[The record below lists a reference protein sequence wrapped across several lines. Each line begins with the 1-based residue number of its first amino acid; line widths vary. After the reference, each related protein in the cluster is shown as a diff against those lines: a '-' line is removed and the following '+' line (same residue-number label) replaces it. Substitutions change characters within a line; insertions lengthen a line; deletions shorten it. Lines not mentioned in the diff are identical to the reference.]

1 MNWIGLDIG
10 GTKVRGVLW
19 NGRRVVRAL
28 EFPTPTHEREFVKKL
43 PALVASLARRQTI
56 RGIGIGAA
64 GIVKKTTL
72 IFSPNIPCIKKF
84 DFRRLWPRPL
94 PLCLDNDARCF
105 ARAEMIRGAG
115 RGSQSLF
122 GLTIGTG
129 IGRAYGTKGRIIKLK
144 KFEYPENW
152 ERKYQAIRKTQNS
165 RKLAQFLGK
174 KLSRLLIPFRPQV
187 VVVGGGVLKHEK
199 FFQMLRAELK
209 TRLLTCKIRRA
220 TIERNGAAVGAA
232 FLFKNRT

>member
-19 NGRRVVRAL
+19 NGKRVIRAL

-94 PLCLDNDARCF
+94 PLRLDNDARCF

-115 RGSQSLF
+115 RGFQSLF

-129 IGRAYGTKGRIIKLK
+129 IGRAYGKKGRIVRLK
-144 KFEYPENW
+144 KFEYPESW
-152 ERKYQAIRKTQNS
+152 ERKYQTLRKRPDT
-165 RKLAQFLGK
+165 RKLVRFLGK
-174 KLSRLLIPFRPQV
+174 KLSRLLIPFRPHV
-187 VVVGGGVLKHEK
+187 VVVGGGVLRHDE
-199 FFQMLRAELK
+199 FFQMLRTELK
-209 TRLLTCKIRRA
+209 THLLTCKIRRA
-220 TIERNGAAVGAA
+220 RFERNGVAIGAA